1 MTCWQTLGI
10 APTSDEAAIKKAYA
24 ARIREHRPDRD
35 PEGFRAVRAAYEE
48 ALRLRAYIRPHHEKK
63 MQRRRAAEAAPDA
76 ASDAMAD
83 PPRENPPAAAE
94 TPHTPPDTAYY
105 GYIATLPPE
114 ITEALREPEN
124 VAYLDRPAPH
134 EREPVPHDYLDRP
147 ANNDE
152 NPATLLARLQAAW
165 ETAAY
170 DAALLLTLQAQAAT
184 VASQSLDFRLD
195 YTRALQRLLAS
206 GDYPHSSQWA
216 QVHYALVP
224 HSGPH
229 YLNDL
234 IHNFRDPAMRDT
246 LLARH
251 YPALAA
257 WLQLSPL
264 RRWWQLRRDW
274 LLRHDPG
281 LAWQDWQQLRFASGD
296 LPAAHYRACWPPL
309 AALQRDP
316 NPLILPWPWLL
327 AWFVIAAIA
336 AFILQSHLQYRA
348 LLGLSPNTVLIVIIW
363 LALTACHILLRAKCA
378 ISLAWTPPPMPR
390 NRVYGFAIACLLL
403 GCLPEAGHTLT
414 RTLALLCG
422 QLAVILSWLRLP
434 ASAPAQR
441 RNFLNDGTACIIA
454 SLALYLGSEP
464 AYYHGAPFLNLL
476 YLLFFDLCRRLA
488 RQPPHAFTAWLLRL
502 TTRLAALVFYVFLL
516 VAWAQLVL
524 FLGGDGGSL
533 RYLGALALLLTF
545 TAFHYAT

>member
-1 MTCWQTLGI
+1 MSHWQILGI
-10 APTSDEAAIKKAYA
+10 APTSDEAVIKQAYA
-24 ARIREHRPDRD
+24 ALIREHRPDRD
-35 PEGFRAVRAAYEE
+35 PEGFRRVRAAYEE
-48 ALRLRAYIRPHHEKK
+48 ALASCTSA
-63 MQRRRAAEAAPDA
+63 QAPA
-76 ASDAMAD
+76 VS
-83 PPRENPPAAAE
+83 PPAPSSNAHTLNVEAE
-94 TPHTPPDTAYY
+94 QQLSQNDYYAYTAP
-105 GYIATLPPE
+105 LPPE
-114 ITEALREPEN
+114 ISETLREPEN
-124 VAYLDRPAPH
+124 VAYLDRRAAH

-152 NPATLLARLQAAW
+152 NPATLLTRLQAAW

-296 LPAAHYRACWPPL
+296 LPAAHYRTCWPPL

-422 QLAVILSWLRLP
+422 QLAVICYWLRLP
-434 ASAPAQR
+434 ADDPAR
-441 RNFLNDGTACIIA
+441 RSDFLNNGAVSIVV
-454 SLALYLGSEP
+454 SLALYFGSETFNQSC
-464 AYYHGAPFLNLL
+464 APFLNLL
-476 YLLFFDLCRRLA
+476 YLLAFTLRYRRLQSPQRGLGFCLQRMA
-488 RQPPHAFTAWLLRL
+488 AT
-502 TTRLAALVFYVFLL
+502 LAQFVLYLFFLVG
-516 VAWAQLVL
+516 WAQLVL
-524 FLGGDGGSL
+524 FLGGDGGIL
-533 RYLGALALLLTF
+533 RYLGAIALLFALIV
-545 TAFHYAT
+545 FHYAS